1 MATKIPNTQ
10 TAVAVCTLKDAPA
23 LIERLWPAQK
33 ISAEAQKER
42 KAVQGQTLVGLGSYW
57 KGRKPLVLVRAC
69 ILASLLPATDDPA
82 EDLAVF
88 EMLMAIDDGAFFHRD
103 QKTKPAEIA
112 QLAYGRAFD
121 PIAIK
126 SVFSIR
132 GWTGNDE
139 PTEDELR
146 GALAAGRLI
155 WKRGIPDA
163 LRQKVTLAALGNL
176 SYLERVGRSLRPEEL
191 SPEAYKTI
199 WPRVNRHLKT
209 NAHSFDEL
217 VEQLGLMRFGHRP
230 RVADT
235 FTGGGSIPF
244 EAARLGCDVYASD
257 LNPIACMLSWGATS
271 FLASTTAEMERFD
284 AERNRIIERLDQRLL
299 AEGVETAANGDRA
312 RIYLYCV
319 EAFDRA
325 TGWRVPLSST
335 WILHEGTK
343 TVLVLHPDPHK
354 KRFDFSVVVGAD
366 DATYRTAA
374 AGTVR
379 SGNVHYNDGENEII
393 SSLASIRGDEGR
405 GRAVSNELRRW
416 TREDVAPRDGDIY
429 GERLCCIKWVAR
441 GSGAEYFAPPSA
453 HDENVEEYLTKTA
466 TENILAWQQDGLV
479 PNMPIESGFNTDQ
492 PVRERGWTH
501 WHHLFNPRQLHMFA
515 TLREEIAACEDDS
528 VKAGMQLILAKAL
541 NRGSRLCQ
549 WQPHRAISGHVFYN
563 QALNTFFNYGT
574 RAFSYFENIFGERFD
589 GRFDRQGDVVLKSQP
604 AKDVDQ
610 LSDIY
615 ITDPPYADAVHYH
628 EITEFFIA
636 WLRRQTPE
644 LFSKWQWDSRRPLAI
659 KGDGEDFRR
668 EMIAAYSA
676 MTAHMPDNGMQ
687 IVMFT
692 HQSGT
697 VWADMAQ
704 IFWGAGLRVQS
715 VWYIATETTSE
726 LKKGGYV
733 QGTMIL
739 ALRKR
744 AHDESGYED
753 EIAQEVRA
761 EVARQIDT
769 LVGLNQSLKGKG
781 RIDNLFEDA
790 DLQMAGYAA
799 ALRVLTGYTR
809 IDGRDM
815 TAEASR
821 PRKKGEKGFVERII
835 EFAVQVANEH
845 MVPGNLSGRLW
856 QQLSGSERFY
866 LKMVDLEADG
876 LAKLDNYQNFA
887 RAFRVPDYT
896 ALMANMQANAARLK
910 SAMDFKR
917 RTGFEIADFGT
928 GIIRAVL
935 YGIWELSAGTEAQL
949 VLEQVR
955 DMVESYLRRREDM
968 IEVAEYIAAMRGREE
983 GEGRFAV
990 ILANLLRNEKF

>member
-1 MATKIPNTQ
+1 MVTNVQNAQ
-10 TAVAVCTLKDAPA
+10 SAVEVLSLKDAPA

-69 ILASLLPATDDPA
+69 VLASLLPATDDPA

-88 EMLMAIDDGAFFHRD
+88 EMLMAIDDSAFFHRD

-112 QLAYGRAFD
+112 QLVYGRSFD
-121 PIAIK
+121 HAAVK
-126 SVFSIR
+126 SAFSIR
-132 GWTGNDE
+132 GWTGNEE
-139 PTEDELR
+139 PTEEEIR
-146 GALAAGRLI
+146 AAIVTGRLT

-163 LRQKVTLAALGNL
+163 LREKVTLAALGKL
-176 SYLERVGRSLRPEEL
+176 SYVERVGRSLRPEEL
-191 SPEAYKTI
+191 SSDAYKAI
-199 WPRVNRHLKT
+199 WPRVNQHLRT
-209 NAHSFDEL
+209 SAHSFDEL

-244 EAARLGCDVYASD
+244 EAARLGCDVFASD

-271 FLASTTAEMERFD
+271 FLASTSDEMERFD
-284 AERNRIIERLDQRLL
+284 VERNRIIERLDQRLL

-325 TGWRVPLSST
+325 TGWRIPLSST
-335 WILHEGTK
+335 WILHEGTR
-343 TVLVLHPDPHK
+343 TVLVLRPNPQK
-354 KRFDFSVVVGAD
+354 KRFDFTVVVDAD
-366 DATYRTAA
+366 DATYRAAA

-379 SGNVHYNDGENEII
+379 GGNVHYSDGNDEIV

-405 GRAVSNELRRW
+405 GRAISNELRRW
-416 TREDVAPRDGDIY
+416 TREDVAPRDSDIY
-429 GERLCCIKWVAR
+429 GERLCCIKWVAKDDGR
-441 GSGAEYFAPPSA
+441 EYFAPPTT
-453 HDENVEEYLTKTA
+453 HDDAVEARLTKA
-466 TENILAWQQDGLV
+466 VADNIVAWQKIGLV
-479 PNMPIESGFNTDQ
+479 PNMPIEAGDETSRL
-492 PVRERGWTH
+492 PRERGWTH

-515 TLREEIAACEDDS
+515 ALREEIEACEIDF

-549 WQPHRAISGHVFYN
+549 WQPHRAIAGHVFYN

-589 GRFDRQGDVVLKSQP
+589 GRFDRQGDVVLRSQP
-604 AKDVDQ
+604 AKDVDEA
-610 LSDIY
+610 SDIY

-644 LFSKWQWDSRRPLAI
+644 LFSDWQWDSRRPLAI
-659 KGDGEDFRR
+659 KGDGDEFRK

-676 MTAHMPDNGMQ
+676 MAAHMPDNGMQ

-744 AHDESGYED
+744 TQDESGYED

-781 RIDNLFEDA
+781 RIENLFEDA

-799 ALRVLTGYTR
+799 ALRVLTGYTQ
-809 IDGRDM
+809 IDGKDM
-815 TAEASR
+815 TAEVSR
-821 PRKKGEKGFVERII
+821 PRKKGEKGFVEQII
-835 EFAVQVANEH
+835 DFAVQVANEH
-845 MVPGNLSGRLW
+845 MVPGNLPARIWG
-856 QQLSGSERFY
+856 QLSGTERFY
-866 LKMVDLEADG
+866 LKMVDLEAAG
-876 LAKLDNYQNFA
+876 LSKLDNYQNLS

-896 ALMANMQANAARLK
+896 VVMADTRANAARLK
-910 SAMDFKR
+910 TALDFKGK
-917 RTGFEIADFGT
+917 TGFEIRDFGD
-928 GIIRAVL
+928 GIVRAVL
-935 YGIWELSAGTEAQL
+935 YGIWELSKESDPQDLLQQL
-949 VLEQVR
+949 H
-955 DMVESYLRRREDM
+955 DMVENYLRRREDM
-968 IEVAEYIAAMRGREE
+968 IEVAEYIATMRGRED
-983 GEGRFAV
+983 GEGRFA
-990 ILANLLRNEKF
+990 ILLANLLRNERL